1 MSKTPRTIDANEL
14 AEKALFLME
23 QFRIQMLIVLD
34 RQSVT
39 PLNPVG
45 MLIYSDLLAAKIR

>member
-1 MSKTPRTIDANEL
+1 MSHSPRTIDANEF

-34 RQSVT
+34 RTSAK
-39 PLNPVG
+39 PLQPVG
-45 MLIYSDLLAAKIR
+45 MLIYSDLLGSKVR